1 MENFFKK
8 LEGNN
13 NNEEKDFA
21 GRKTDKK
28 NESVEGESKKS
39 NEEKILEL
47 EVKIR
52 DIYNFMIESSN
63 CDKDEESK
71 KIKALESQIE
81 TLKLDQKPGL
91 DKSLELE
98 TNRPLEDF
106 TSEELE
112 VTLAELRAKQMDFD
126 SDFNIQD
133 KEKIKKI
140 EEILLEKKVA

>member
-1 MENFFKK
+1 
-8 LEGNN
+8 
-13 NNEEKDFA
+13 
-21 GRKTDKK
+21 
-28 NESVEGESKKS
+28 
-39 NEEKILEL
+39 
-47 EVKIR
+47 
-52 DIYNFMIESSN
+52 MIESSN